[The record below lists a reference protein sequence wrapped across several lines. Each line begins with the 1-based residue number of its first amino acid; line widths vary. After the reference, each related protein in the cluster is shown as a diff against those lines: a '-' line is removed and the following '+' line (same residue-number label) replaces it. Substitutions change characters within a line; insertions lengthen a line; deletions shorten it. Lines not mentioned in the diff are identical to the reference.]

1 MMLPRYHNR
10 LSRSGKAASETTTNK
25 TQLVAGGSVRKAGK
39 IRRNCGLGLVS
50 VALLNLTACNTA
62 PVNYAGDL
70 YSVADFYGGV
80 VADEPRAALVGRD
93 ILANGGDAADA
104 MVAMYFT
111 MAVTMPSAASL
122 GGGGVCIAHEPVGD
136 KNKSNTQ
143 VIDFLPRMAAG
154 GKVAVP
160 GNVRGMAALW
170 AGFGKLQWAQ
180 LVAPGEKLATAG
192 TPASRAL
199 ANDVAAAGP
208 ILRDDP
214 QMAGLFVTPEGR
226 PLGEAD
232 NLRQAQL
239 GAVLGQI
246 RARGAGAF
254 YSGPLAQRL
263 VDAAQ
268 AIGAPLTVDDLRDFK
283 ASMYSP
289 LQVPLGDQT
298 VYLPQPPASGGVTTA
313 QMLNVMGSAPKGKDS
328 ETQFLASA
336 SMRLM
341 ADRSNWMKP
350 GGEATREV
358 ADLVSSNH
366 TSELMSGYQP
376 GRVIAA
382 SALVPPAQRSPENP
396 WSVNAVAADLNGMAI
411 ACTFTMNAL
420 FGAGRLAGD
429 TGIIL
434 APAPNDQGAGFSALA
449 PMIVANQHNGE
460 FYYASAASGGM
471 PGAIAQAVIL
481 HRVMGQDVPLDK
493 AILAPRVFHN
503 GEPDKVFYEDG
514 ADVSALTAAG
524 FQVEQRNGLGRV
536 NAIYC
541 PGGAPTKP
549 DSCVMRNDYRGN
561 GLASF
566 YSKH

>member
-1 MMLPRYHNR
+1 MMSGRYHNG
-10 LSRSGKAASETTTNK
+10 LSQSGKAANEMNTTD
-25 TQLVAGGSVRKAGK
+25 AGGVRKMTK
-39 IRRNCGLGLVS
+39 MRRNCGL
-50 VALLNLTACNTA
+50 ALISAALFNLTACNTA

-70 YSVADFYGGV
+70 YTVADFYGGV

-93 ILANGGDAADA
+93 ILADGGNAADA

-111 MAVTMPSAASL
+111 LAVTMPSAASL
-122 GGGGVCIAHEPVGD
+122 GGGGVCVAHQRGEE
-136 KNKSNTQ
+136 KNESKTQ

-154 GKVAVP
+154 GKVALP

-170 AGFGKLQWAQ
+170 ASFGRLQWAQ

-199 ANDVAAAGP
+199 AHDIAAAGQ

-214 QMAGLFVTPEGR
+214 QMAGLFVQPDGR
-226 PLGEAD
+226 LMAETD
-232 NLRQAQL
+232 NLRQPQL
-239 GAVLGQI
+239 GAILGLI

-254 YSGPLAQRL
+254 YSGPLAKRL

-268 AIGAPLTVDDLRDFK
+268 SIGAPLTTDDLRDFK
-283 ASMYSP
+283 ASMYNP
-289 LQVPLGDQT
+289 LQVPFGDQT
-298 VYLPQPPASGGVTTA
+298 VYLPQPPASGGVSTA
-313 QMLNVMGSAPKGKDS
+313 QMLDVMRSAPKGGAA
-328 ETQFLASA
+328 ETQFLAAA

-341 ADRSNWMKP
+341 ADRSNWLKP
-350 GGEATREV
+350 GGDASREV

-366 TSELMSGYQP
+366 TNEVMSGYQN
-376 GRVIAA
+376 GHVIAA
-382 SALVPPAQRSPENP
+382 SALVPPPQQQPENP
-396 WSVNAVAADLNGMAI
+396 WSVSAVAADLDGSAV

-420 FGAGRLAGD
+420 FGAARIAGD

-434 APAPNDQGAGFSALA
+434 APAPNDQGAGFSTLA
-449 PMIVANQHNGE
+449 PLIVANRHNGE

-471 PGAIAQAVIL
+471 PGALSEAVIL
-481 HRVMGQDVPLDK
+481 HHVMEQEMPLDK

-503 GEPDKVFYEDG
+503 GVPDKVFYEDG
-514 ADVSALTAAG
+514 ADVSALTSAG
-524 FQVEQRNGLGRV
+524 FQVEQTKELGRV

-541 PGGAPTKP
+541 PGGAPTNP

-566 YSKH
+566 FAKH